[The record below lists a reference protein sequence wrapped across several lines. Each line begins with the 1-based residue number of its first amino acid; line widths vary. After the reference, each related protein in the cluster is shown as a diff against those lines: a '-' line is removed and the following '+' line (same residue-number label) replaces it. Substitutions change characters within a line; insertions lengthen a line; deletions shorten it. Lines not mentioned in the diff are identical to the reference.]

1 MDTDITALIREAT
14 GGKAT
19 AGTFTV
25 RIGLSPSLT
34 HKIRGVPAAQNL
46 WRATQEK
53 VHQIAAQYKTS
64 KSIRAALEAR
74 PSLLYDITDG
84 PLRDYGPEIWNDE
97 AEEGIFVTKVNRPM
111 YPKRLV
117 YKNPRDQLKIR
128 KQLFGWVV
136 QRACRRTGGLG
147 GTGLKKLNHVIP
159 PIRPRIA
166 KAVLIPP
173 TVQDARQVASFSN
186 IDEDS
191 MDELIL
197 VKSKATESRRDG
209 PTDTANVKLP
219 PSTKK
224 TRTALSNTHKQRS
237 EEEVCEE
244 EFLADPATGVA
255 ATPAVKKRGRTRSTN
270 KTDINPLPSRR
281 KKKQRNQLM
290 IVQSGSDV
298 GSAVQKTSSGTHQE
312 LNVQAPQSEHSQRER
327 VRLASTLLLVLER
340 HDPGTHDIEDLQQT
354 ILLTTSILQND
365 SHRLQTTLGHAYEPC
380 QKALDRGLTCLQ
392 TVATFRQ
399 VINFTGDAAAR
410 ATFCAQTLTP
420 EQKKSARSSLI
431 HMVRKRSEW
440 ESESDFA
447 EGFSRDLALLLLEMT
462 SWCDIPMSF
471 PEMQEYLL
479 PFNERL
485 LAWFS

>member
-1 MDTDITALIREAT
+1 ML
-14 GGKAT
+14 
-19 AGTFTV
+19 
-25 RIGLSPSLT
+25 
-34 HKIRGVPAAQNL
+34 Q
-46 WRATQEK
+46 
-53 VHQIAAQYKTS
+53 
-64 KSIRAALEAR
+64 
-74 PSLLYDITDG
+74 
-84 PLRDYGPEIWNDE
+84 LR
-97 AEEGIFVTKVNRPM
+97 
-111 YPKRLV
+111 
-117 YKNPRDQLKIR
+117 IR
-128 KQLFGWVV
+128 KQLFGWIVH
-136 QRACRRTGGLG
+136 RACRKTGGLG

-159 PIRPRIA
+159 PIWPRIA

-312 LNVQAPQSEHSQRER
+312 LSKLSD
-327 VRLASTLLLVLER
+327 ASTPTLANCNR
-340 HDPGTHDIEDLQQT
+340 RPSST
-354 ILLTTSILQND
+354 I
-365 SHRLQTTLGHAYEPC
+365 R
-380 QKALDRGLTCLQ
+380 
-392 TVATFRQ
+392 
-399 VINFTGDAAAR
+399 
-410 ATFCAQTLTP
+410 TLT
-420 EQKKSARSSLI
+420 A
-431 HMVRKRSEW
+431 
-440 ESESDFA
+440 
-447 EGFSRDLALLLLEMT
+447 
-462 SWCDIPMSF
+462 
-471 PEMQEYLL
+471 
-479 PFNERL
+479 
-485 LAWFS
+485 